1 MKSRAGKR
9 SLTVG
14 AAIAALALLLLAPP
28 ARAGDIIEIQDP
40 GGKPETAAAGWQA
53 GTCLAD
59 PCSAETPGLF
69 FTQAAGHPPKGFT
82 QIIVKHTGPFE
93 DPVGNLKTV
102 FVDLPPG
109 LSVNPQATP
118 QCVLEGGKFPAA
130 GCPAASR
137 VGESLV
143 TVSVLGLIP
152 AGPLPFPV
160 YNIAPRP
167 GEPARFGFQLS
178 LAGIPGLPPLV
189 NLGEVFLNAGVQW
202 EGDYHE
208 YFTIHVPSV
217 GGVEILKNRLVFDG
231 GTETQP
237 GGGRFLT
244 NPSTCENPEVEPF
257 KSRYTTYLHA
267 DSQEEPAPDDEYD
280 VAAPAPP
287 SPAFLAGSQALAS
300 PLPKGAKP
308 EGCGSVPFTPVTSA
322 DPGTS
327 QTDSPGGATV
337 NVAVPFNP
345 TADVYQSNV
354 RVARVT
360 LPQGMGVNP
369 SAAPGLQTCSDGQFG
384 RGTRNPIACPA
395 ASKIGTVSIE
405 TPVLPDGTLSG
416 NVYLGEQRS
425 RDPESGNQ
433 FRILLAAESAA
444 RGISVRLL
452 GNVIANRQTGQLTA
466 VVDEAPQVPFDLVQV
481 RFDGGPR
488 APLTSP
494 PTCGPNRTS
503 HAMTAWSGTP
513 DSGPDDAGFTLSSAP
528 GGGPCAKS
536 LGERPFSPSF
546 AARPDSDRAAEFT
559 PFRVH
564 IERGDGQQELKV
576 VDITLPPGATAKLAG
591 TPYCPPQRIAAAAGS
606 SGAAEQ
612 ADPSCPDSSLVGVAR
627 VAAGSG
633 PSPLRIDGKAYLAG
647 PYRGAPLSLAVV
659 TPAVAG
665 PFDLGTVVV
674 QVPLYLDP
682 ETAQIHAVSDP
693 IPDVF
698 GGVKLDIRSVDVS
711 VDKKEFTLNGTNCS
725 RFATNGVLRGGGS
738 DPTSEA
744 AYSSFAVSAPFQ
756 ATDCARLG
764 FRPKLNLRLF
774 GATKR
779 AKHPRLR
786 AILRAR
792 AGDANIARASVA
804 LPHALFL
811 DQSSLSTICT
821 RVQFAAEACPKK
833 SRYGRAIATTPL
845 LDEPLR
851 GPVYLRS
858 SNNPLPD
865 LVAHLRGQVEIDLVG
880 RIDSF
885 RGGIRT
891 TFDRVPDVPVSR
903 FTMFLPGGKR
913 GLLVASRNLCAKP
926 VRAIVQLRGQNGK
939 KANRR
944 PKLRT
949 PCKGKRGKH
958 GKHGKAKHN
967 AKGKNGANGK

>member
-1 MKSRAGKR
+1 MRGRAGT
-9 SLTVG
+9 LL
-14 AAIAALALLLLAPP
+14 AIAAALASTLLLSVPT
-28 ARAGDIIEIQDP
+28 AGAVDIIESQEPD
-40 GGKPETAAAGWQA
+40 GKPETAAAGWQA
-53 GTCLAD
+53 GTCVAD

-82 QIIVKHTGPFE
+82 QIIVKHSDGLLQ

-130 GCPAASR
+130 GCPPASR

-143 TVSVLGLIP
+143 TVSILGIP

-160 YNIAPRP
+160 YNIAPRL

-178 LAGIPGLPPLV
+178 LAGLPGLPPLV
-189 NLGEVFLNAGVQW
+189 NLGEVFLNAGVEW

-217 GGVEILKNRLVFDG
+217 SGVEILKNRLVFDG
-231 GTETQP
+231 GTEAQA

-244 NPSTCENPEVEPF
+244 NPSTCGNPEVEPF
-257 KSRYTTYLHA
+257 RGRYTTYLHA
-267 DSQEEPAPDDEYD
+267 DSKEEPAPDDEYD

-287 SPAFLAGSQALAS
+287 SPAFLNGSQALAS
-300 PLPKGAKP
+300 PLPKGARP
-308 EGCGSVPFTPVTSA
+308 EGCGNVPFTPVTSA

-337 NVAVPFNP
+337 NVAVPFSP

-354 RVARVT
+354 REARVT
-360 LPQGMGVNP
+360 LPEGMGVNP
-369 SAAPGLQTCSDGQFG
+369 SAAPGLQACSAGQFG
-384 RGTRNPIACPA
+384 KGTRNPIGCPA
-395 ASKIGTVSIE
+395 GSRIGTVAIE
-405 TPVLPDGTLSG
+405 TPVLPDRTLAG
-416 NVYLGEQRS
+416 GAYLGEQLS

-433 FRILLAAESAA
+433 FRVFLAAESPA
-444 RGISVRLL
+444 RGLSVRLVA
-452 GNVIANRQTGQLTA
+452 NVIANRQTGQLTA

-481 RFDGGPR
+481 KFDGGPR
-488 APLTSP
+488 ATLTSP

-513 DSGPDDAGFTLSSAP
+513 DGGPQDGGFTLSSAP
-528 GGGPCAKS
+528 GGGPCAGS
-536 LGERPFSPSF
+536 MGERPFDPRF
-546 AARPDSDRAAEFT
+546 AAGPDSNRAGAFT

-576 VDITLPPGATAKLAG
+576 VDIALPPGATAKLAG
-591 TPYCPPQRIAAAAGS
+591 TPYCPPSRIAAAAGKAGS
-606 SGAAEQ
+606 AEQ
-612 ADPSCPDSSLVGVAR
+612 ADPSCPARSLVGSAR

-633 PSPLRIDGKAYLAG
+633 PLPLQIDGRAYLAG
-647 PYRGAPLSLAVV
+647 PYRGAPLSLAVA

-674 QVPLYLDP
+674 QVPLHVDP

-698 GGVKLDIRSVDVS
+698 GGAKLDIRSVDVS
-711 VDKKEFTLNGTNCS
+711 IDKKRFTLNGTNCS
-725 RFATNGVLRGGGS
+725 RFATAGVLRGGGS

-744 AYSSFAVSAPFQ
+744 AYSSFGVSAPFQ
-756 ATDCARLG
+756 ATGCDRLR
-764 FRPKLNLRLF
+764 FRPRLNLRLF
-774 GATKR
+774 GATRR

-786 AILRAR
+786 AVLRAR
-792 AGDANIARASVA
+792 RGDANIARASVA

-811 DQSSLSTICT
+811 DQSSLATICT
-821 RVQFAAEACPKK
+821 RVQFAAGDCPRK
-833 SRYGRAIATTPL
+833 SRYGRAIARTPL

-858 SNNPLPD
+858 SDNPLPD
-865 LVAHLRGQVEIDLVG
+865 LVAHLRGQVGIDLVG

-913 GLLVASRNLCAKP
+913 GLLVASRNLCSRP
-926 VRAIVQLRGQNGK
+926 VRAIVQLKGQNGK

-944 PKLRT
+944 QKLRT
-949 PCKGKRGKH
+949 PCKHLKRGKH
-958 GKHGKAKHN
+958 KAKR
-967 AKGKNGANGK
+967 KGGSNRK